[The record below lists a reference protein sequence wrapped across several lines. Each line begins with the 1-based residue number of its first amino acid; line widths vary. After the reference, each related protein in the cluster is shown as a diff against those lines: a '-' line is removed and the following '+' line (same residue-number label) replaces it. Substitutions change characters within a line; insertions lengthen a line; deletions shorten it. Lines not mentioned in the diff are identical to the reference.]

1 MKFLLSV
8 VQALKVRG
16 LFIAGNAG
24 DDVGY
29 GWVDGY
35 MLNREERE
43 IDRSVNRDLVFAGA
57 RCGCGG
63 PLVSV
68 GKPGVGHNLAPVNL
82 SRDSRNFRGDVKK

>member
-29 GWVDGY
+29 GWVDGD
-35 MLNREERE
+35 MLNREGRE
-43 IDRSVNRDLVFAGA
+43 IDRPVNRD
-57 RCGCGG
+57 
-63 PLVSV
+63 
-68 GKPGVGHNLAPVNL
+68 
-82 SRDSRNFRGDVKK
+82 

>member
-16 LFIAGNAG
+16 LLIAGNAG

-35 MLNREERE
+35 MLNREGRE
-43 IDRSVNRDLVFAGA
+43 IDRSVNRD
-57 RCGCGG
+57 
-63 PLVSV
+63 
-68 GKPGVGHNLAPVNL
+68 
-82 SRDSRNFRGDVKK
+82 